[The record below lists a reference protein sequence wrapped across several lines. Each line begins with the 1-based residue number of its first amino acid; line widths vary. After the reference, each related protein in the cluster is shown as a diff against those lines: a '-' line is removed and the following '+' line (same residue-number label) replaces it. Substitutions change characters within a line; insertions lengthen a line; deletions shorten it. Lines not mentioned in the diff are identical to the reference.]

1 VSAEDFIAGACEIVG
16 LAHVHCAAAI
26 EPRFLE
32 AARYGPG
39 AARALVR
46 PASDEQVARLL
57 ALAGNCDIRLIP
69 QGAHT
74 GLVQAATPQ
83 DAQRD
88 VVLATDRLRAVF
100 DLDLLD
106 ATLRVSVGFRL
117 SEIND
122 RLRDHGLQFPV
133 DLSADPSIG
142 GMLATNTGGT
152 RMMRYGD
159 VRANTLGLTV
169 ALAYPAGELLRF
181 GPALPK
187 NNAGIDAKH
196 LFIGTGGAFGVIV
209 EAVLRLHRLPR
220 QRAVVMVAL
229 ESIDELWPFYQSA
242 CTAFGDAISAFE
254 GISGLALDLALR
266 HGNGLRAPFASGP
279 PAHAVLLELSSA
291 FGPDDLH
298 LEQALSS
305 FLEATLESA
314 HIVDA
319 VVGNGEALWDIRHR
333 ISEALR
339 AHGDV
344 MGLDLSFPRRA
355 YAEFYVEAFAWL
367 SGWNPAVQ
375 VADFGHLGD
384 GGVHFNLV
392 WPRGALSHEQK
403 QYLRAQLYELAASHG
418 GCFSAEHGV
427 GPHVQSAYEAHTPR
441 DQLALARRLASAL
454 APTGEIGTM
463 RYAAGVS
470 RRHARDGTAP
480 PTPATHG

>member
-1 VSAEDFIAGACEIVG
+1 MSAERFVVDARKIIGDTY
-16 LAHVHCAAAI
+16 VHCDEAI

-32 AARYGPG
+32 AARYGRG

-46 PASDEQVARLL
+46 PATDEQVARLL
-57 ALAGNCDIRLIP
+57 ALAGECDVRLIP

-74 GLVQAATPQ
+74 GLVQGATPQ

-88 VVLATDRLRAVF
+88 VILATDRLRATF
-100 DLDLLD
+100 DLDPLD
-106 ATLRVSVGFRL
+106 ATLRVSAGFQL
-117 SEIND
+117 GEINS

-169 ALAYPAGELLRF
+169 ALAHPAGELLRF

-187 NNAGIDAKH
+187 NNASIDAKH

-229 ESIDELWPFYQSA
+229 KSIDALWPFYQSA
-242 CTAFGDAISAFE
+242 STAFGDSISAFE
-254 GISGLALDLALR
+254 GISGLALELALR
-266 HGNGLRAPFASGP
+266 HFHGLRAPFASGP

-291 FGPDDLH
+291 FGPNDLH
-298 LEQALSS
+298 LEHVLSS
-305 FLEATLESA
+305 FLETALERE

-319 VVGNGEALWDIRHR
+319 VVGNGEALWDIRHC
-333 ISEALR
+333 ISEGLR

-344 MGLDLSFPRRA
+344 LGLDLSFPRRA
-355 YAEFYVEAFAWL
+355 YTNFYAEACAWL
-367 SGWNPAVQ
+367 STWNRAVQ

-384 GGVHFNLV
+384 GGVHFNLI
-392 WPRGALSHEQK
+392 WPHGALSSAQK
-403 QYLRAQLYELAASHG
+403 QELRTQLYELAAANE

-441 DQLALARRLASAL
+441 DQLALARRLAGAL
-454 APTGEIGTM
+454 APAGEIGTM
-463 RYAAGVS
+463 RYAAGTG
-470 RRHARDGTAP
+470 HAHASAQP
-480 PTPATHG
+480 